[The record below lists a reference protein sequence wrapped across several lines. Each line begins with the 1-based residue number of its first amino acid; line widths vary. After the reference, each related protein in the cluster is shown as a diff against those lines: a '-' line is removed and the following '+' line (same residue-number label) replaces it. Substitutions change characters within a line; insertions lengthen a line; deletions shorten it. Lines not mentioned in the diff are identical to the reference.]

1 MGYGVRRPMDESR
14 KLQLSALR
22 SLTERKEPP
31 SSRKPPIKPPTKK
44 PKKPIGDPP
53 SKKPAK
59 RV

>member
-1 MGYGVRRPMDESR
+1 MDESR